1 MWLKRHKLHTKFKY
15 SEDPIVSWK
24 TQTHKSHH
32 KDGTIRSEIQGCP
45 DSKTLHKRRQQA
57 TAYLD
62 RKHTKNNPLLLGRT
76 RHRSI
81 PWLPEKTWVHL
92 FAFVR
97 PKKNISCLCGSSQTG
112 YQKIWSSSSLRNHFP
127 DMNTVPFSGIQET
140 IVFFFHSSP
149 PKLWR
154 YASGAQRSQQ
164 QQLQHNKLLHGV
176 SNQKKSVAWKMVSA
190 DVCLHFTQKELHQF
204 SARLHSLREQKLK

>member
-62 RKHTKNNPLLLGRT
+62 RKHTQNNPLLLGRT
-76 RHRSI
+76 RHRSQFLDCQKKHGSI
-81 PWLPEKTWVHL
+81 CLLLFGQKRIYLVCVVLLKLVIKKYGPLLPFETIFQIWILFHFQVSKKRSFSFSIRLLQNCDDMPPGRNGANNNSCSITSCCMEYPTKKKVLLEKWYL
-92 FAFVR
+92 QMFAYIL
-97 PKKNISCLCGSSQTG
+97 PKKNCTS
-112 YQKIWSSSSLRNHFP
+112 F
-127 DMNTVPFSGIQET
+127 
-140 IVFFFHSSP
+140 
-149 PKLWR
+149 
-154 YASGAQRSQQ
+154 
-164 QQLQHNKLLHGV
+164 LQGFIL
-176 SNQKKSVAWKMVSA
+176 
-190 DVCLHFTQKELHQF
+190 
-204 SARLHSLREQKLK
+204 